1 MFTGITRVTTIVAA
15 VAISTIGAAAQ
26 THQVDSQP
34 SNLTVAQGTPLTPED
49 EDQGAPPR
57 MMQGTP
63 PGMMQGEH
71 PVMMGRRAGM
81 SLPMLKILF
90 AIIDT
95 NEDGS
100 ISFDE
105 VTAVTKRI
113 FDAIDTDRDGKITL
127 DELEAFLRTP

>member
-1 MFTGITRVTTIVAA
+1 MFTGITRVTTIIAT

-34 SNLTVAQGTPLTPED
+34 SNLTVAQGTPSED
-49 EDQGAPPR
+49 EDQGA
-57 MMQGTP
+57 P

-71 PVMMGRRAGM
+71 PAMMGRRAGM

-105 VTAVTKRI
+105 VTAATKRI

-127 DELEAFLRTP
+127 DELEAFMRTP

>member
-26 THQVDSQP
+26 THQTAPQQ
-34 SNLTVAQGTPLTPED
+34 SNLTVAQANPPED

-57 MMQGTP
+57 MMQGGH
-63 PGMMQGEH
+63 PG
-71 PVMMGRRAGM
+71 MMGRRPGI

-95 NEDGS
+95 DEDGS
-100 ISFDE
+100 ISFEE
-105 VTAVTKRI
+105 VTAVHKRI
-113 FDAIDTDRDGKITL
+113 FDAIDTDKDGKITL
-127 DELEAFLRTP
+127 DELEAFMRGP